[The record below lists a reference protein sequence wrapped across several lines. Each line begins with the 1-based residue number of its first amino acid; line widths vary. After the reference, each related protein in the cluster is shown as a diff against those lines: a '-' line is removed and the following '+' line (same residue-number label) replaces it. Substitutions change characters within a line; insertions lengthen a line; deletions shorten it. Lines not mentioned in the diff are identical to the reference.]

1 MRELVFQKSFSA
13 NNVCTAFKGRWGEN
27 TVQRRR
33 WQDYREENYLFSLYR
48 HKSLFLMNSWMWQ
61 LNSCL
66 DVMLLDAHL
75 KFWGRE
81 KTQII
86 WVWTCWAV
94 FWPLLQFLRF
104 FCMAVSLDP
113 LLMRYLLLAFVEQH
127 MFLTDF
133 KSCPSDSK
141 STLLSWE
148 VDQCRTQYVTLRF
161 NCQCV
166 PTLLIQIVLIIT
178 TPWHFIPTII
188 LI

>member
-1 MRELVFQKSFSA
+1 MWRWLSLTPTAVLPNMRELVFQKSFSA

-86 WVWTCWAV
+86 WVWNMLGSFLTLATIFKILLHGCLTGSTFNEVSAISFCWTTYV
-94 FWPLLQFLRF
+94 SDWLQELSIRLKINF
-104 FCMAVSLDP
+104 
-113 LLMRYLLLAFVEQH
+113 AFVR
-127 MFLTDF
+127 
-133 KSCPSDSK
+133 
-141 STLLSWE
+141 SWS
-148 VDQCRTQYVTLRF
+148 VSHSICHSAV
-161 NCQCV
+161 
-166 PTLLIQIVLIIT
+166 
-178 TPWHFIPTII
+178 
-188 LI
+188 